1 MHAHIKNKD
10 FYAVDAVQK
19 RDLLGFR
26 IEMNVDFRKLD
37 GILGH
42 KKVNA
47 VAVATFPIQCA
58 SLFGA
63 PPRNARK

>member
-1 MHAHIKNKD
+1 MHGHIKNKN

-19 RDLLGFR
+19 HDLLGFR
-26 IEMNVDFRKLD
+26 IEMNVDFRELG

-47 VAVATFPIQCA
+47 VAVY
-58 SLFGA
+58 
-63 PPRNARK
+63 

>member
-19 RDLLGFR
+19 RDLLGIR
-26 IEMNVDFRKLD
+26 IEMNVDFRKLG

-47 VAVATFPIQCA
+47 VAVI
-58 SLFGA
+58 
-63 PPRNARK
+63 